1 MGIHLPSRGA
11 DAGCQGYELQLKPQ
25 SGRALEPKQSR
36 GVTQSMDVWHAGD
49 RGQKVRSIKLR
60 WKMSYRTGGEM
71 KNEMGEIPEFG
82 LA

>member
-1 MGIHLPSRGA
+1 
-11 DAGCQGYELQLKPQ
+11 
-25 SGRALEPKQSR
+25 
-36 GVTQSMDVWHAGD
+36 MDVWHAGD